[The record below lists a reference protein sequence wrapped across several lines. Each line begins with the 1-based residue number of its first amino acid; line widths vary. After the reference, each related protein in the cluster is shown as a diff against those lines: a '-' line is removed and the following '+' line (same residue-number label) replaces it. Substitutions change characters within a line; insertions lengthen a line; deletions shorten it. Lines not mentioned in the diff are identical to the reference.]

1 MHLITLKEVT
11 KKYGG
16 KKVLNKISI
25 DLDIGEFVVVLGKS
39 GVGKST
45 LLNLLDFT
53 IKQDGGTI
61 LFQNK
66 KLDKKQRRF
75 VKQNYIKKIYQN
87 HNLIPY
93 YTVYENLMLAKILT
107 NKDKE
112 EIDNFLLYLGI
123 EDIKDK
129 YIDEISGGER
139 QRVSI
144 IRALLD
150 NPLIIF
156 ADKPTES

>member
-11 KKYGG
+11 KKYSG

-53 IKQDGGTI
+53 IKQDGGAV

-66 KLDKKQRRF
+66 RLSKKQTRF
-75 VKQNYIKKIYQN
+75 VKQMYIKKIYQN
-87 HNLIPY
+87 CKKLKM
-93 YTVYENLMLAKILT
+93 VYIIL
-107 NKDKE
+107 NDRKKE
-112 EIDNFLLYLGI
+112 
-123 EDIKDK
+123 
-129 YIDEISGGER
+129 
-139 QRVSI
+139 
-144 IRALLD
+144 
-150 NPLIIF
+150 
-156 ADKPTES
+156 